1 MPIISKVRIEPII
14 VRLHH
19 ITIYPKAI
27 GIYSE
32 KINDSHFSE
41 IYIFFPSACN
51 TDFGKSEHVSCL
63 RVKFTV
69 FCCNDGR
76 VEFAG
81 GWQPKPLPTSS
92 THDLG
97 NAIFHSHSRKLET
110 KLFRAIP
117 VFKIS
122 EWTKIHSCSLGWWV
136 GRRPHHS
143 LIVPVLHQ
151 TLPSSSSSSSSPSSP
166 LFWWPPPLSS
176 SSHNSTAKS
185 RSFEKSPTTMPHIVE
200 TTLRK
205 GETQ

>member
-1 MPIISKVRIEPII
+1 MPIISKGRIEPIISKVRIVPIISKVRIAPIISKVRIEPII

-32 KINDSHFSE
+32 KINGSHFSE
-41 IYIFFPSACN
+41 ICIFFPSACD

-136 GRRPHHS
+136 CRRPHHS

-151 TLPSSSSSSSSPSSP
+151 TLPSSSSSSSPSSP
-166 LFWWPPPLSS
+166 
-176 SSHNSTAKS
+176 
-185 RSFEKSPTTMPHIVE
+185 
-200 TTLRK
+200 
-205 GETQ
+205 